1 MFSLLMAQ
9 LLYSLSSLSLFETRR
24 LELGL
29 SVCDQAYSLDNV
41 TMYALQQRNNATLSA
56 LILLCENT
64 WNKTTVVGL
73 GIAFMV
79 CQASYKSLP
88 ARFKSPQQIMADS
101 VYTFTQVLFRLI
113 QQICKTMGAGSF
125 YQLANTLTDTH
136 FPESLFQHCTAS
148 YFDGCV
154 LKRSNSLFFVLF
166 HGSSEKCS
174 VHQTAVHYY

>member
-9 LLYSLSSLSLFETRR
+9 HLYSLSSLSLFETRR

-41 TMYALQQRNNATLSA
+41 TMYALQQRNNATPSA

-79 CQASYKSLP
+79 CQASYKSG
-88 ARFKSPQQIMADS
+88 S
-101 VYTFTQVLFRLI
+101 V
-113 QQICKTMGAGSF
+113 
-125 YQLANTLTDTH
+125 
-136 FPESLFQHCTAS
+136 
-148 YFDGCV
+148 
-154 LKRSNSLFFVLF
+154 
-166 HGSSEKCS
+166 
-174 VHQTAVHYY
+174 